1 MKKSEH
7 FRWTRR
13 DFLSV
18 APAVLA
24 GSLLA
29 ERAGAEERPAVT
41 NPRATAGDAVE
52 PKWDSR
58 LTITVGPQKADL
70 VGADEKAIQAGVDY
84 IAAEGGGTLH
94 ILPGTYRLR
103 NAVSLRTGVRILGS
117 GPDSVLVKAPQ
128 VKSKLAADS
137 ESWEQEVTLADAS
150 GFQVGDGVCLRVDNV
165 WHQGH
170 FIIRRSLI
178 ARSGNRFK
186 LDQPL
191 NDDDFTLKGQAN
203 ISTLFP
209 LLCGDG
215 IADAVI
221 EDITLDGNKANQESL
236 DHFWG
241 NFLACIWLN
250 RSNRINIRNVTSR
263 ESAADGISWQ
273 TSHDALIE
281 DCHCHDNAGFGLH
294 AGSGSQ
300 RPLVQRNKLER
311 NYIGFYFCWGVRYG
325 RVENNMIL
333 DSQDFGVHFG
343 HKDTDNVV
351 RGNEIRRSG
360 KVGVICREV
369 EDDGDLCGEGGYCPD
384 RNRLEDNHIVDS
396 GPEDG
401 IGIDVQGRTDAI
413 AISHNDLRETR
424 QPLKRIGVR
433 IGARAGKVQL
443 DENRIEGF
451 ALNVSDLRGPSA
463 KVINKPAFLSTG
475 LEERG

>member
-1 MKKSEH
+1 MTSSKC

-13 DFLSV
+13 DFLSA

-24 GSLLA
+24 GSLMMPPA
-29 ERAGAEERPAVT
+29 QGEELPAPSH
-41 NPRATAGDAVE
+41 PRATAGDAVE
-52 PKWDSR
+52 PNWDSR
-58 LTITVGPQKADL
+58 LTLTVGPNKADL
-70 VGADEKAIQAGVDY
+70 VGADEKVIQAGVDY
-84 IAAEGGGTLH
+84 LAAQGGGTLH
-94 ILPGTYRLR
+94 ILPGIYRLR
-103 NAVSLRTGVRILGS
+103 NAVSLRSGVRILGS
-117 GPDSVLVKAPQ
+117 GPDSVLMKAPQ
-128 VKSKLAADS
+128 AKTKLAADS

-170 FIIRRSLI
+170 FIIRRSLL

-191 NDDDFTLKGQAN
+191 NDDNFTLKGQAN

-215 IADAVI
+215 IADVVI
-221 EDITLDGNKANQESL
+221 EGITLDGNKANQESL
-236 DHFWG
+236 EHFWG
-241 NFLACIWLN
+241 NFLAGIWLN
-250 RSNRINIRNVTSR
+250 RGNRIHIRNVTSR

-281 DCHCHDNAGFGLH
+281 DCYCHDNAGFGLH

-325 RVENNMIL
+325 RLENNVIL
-333 DSQDFGVHFG
+333 DSQEFGVHFG
-343 HKDTDNVV
+343 HKDTDNIV
-351 RGNEIRRSG
+351 RGNEIQRSG
-360 KVGVICREV
+360 KVGVIFREV
-369 EDDGDLCGEGGYCPD
+369 EDDGGLCGEGGYCPD

-401 IGIDVQGRTDAI
+401 VGIDVQGGTDAI
-413 AISHNDLRETR
+413 TISHNYLRETR

-433 IGARAGKVQL
+433 IGAQARNVQL
-443 DENRIEGF
+443 DENQIEGF
-451 ALNVSDLRGPSA
+451 ALNVSDLRRRSAKGFDSGPSH
-463 KVINKPAFLSTG
+463 ST
-475 LEERG
+475 